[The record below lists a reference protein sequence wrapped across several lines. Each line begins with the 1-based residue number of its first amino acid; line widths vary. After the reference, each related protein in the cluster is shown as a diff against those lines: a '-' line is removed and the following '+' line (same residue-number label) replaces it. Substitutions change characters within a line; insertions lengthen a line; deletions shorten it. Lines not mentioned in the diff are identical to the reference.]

1 MKENK
6 NEDMAKK
13 TDTKKQK
20 ENTSSKK
27 AEPMKICF
35 VVNDVA
41 TETCGTTVYLMQE
54 ARKRNHD
61 VYVMGVG
68 DFHFAHNEALSIY
81 ATHVPKNLKADT
93 PDAYLEL
100 LQGDKAKKERI
111 TATDLDVLFIRNN
124 PTEEGSSRQWAE
136 QAGVAFGR
144 MVQQQGVLVLNDA
157 YALSNAFIDKLY
169 FEELPAS
176 IKPNS
181 IITRKKEDVMEFF
194 EKHDKK
200 MVLKPLEGSGGRDV
214 YLIDKN
220 EKNLNQIIENLS
232 AQGYIIAQEYLPAAK
247 EGDVRVL
254 LLNGRVMEKDGKHG
268 IIKRLTGEGEF
279 RSNFNQG
286 GTGDKSPLTE
296 DMKKIIEIT
305 APKLIRDGLFFVGL
319 DIVKDKLIEINVL
332 SPGGMDY
339 FEEIGLPDFSDV
351 VIESIEKKVEYKKLY
366 EGKFTN
372 QVLATM
378 V

>member
-1 MKENK
+1 
-6 NEDMAKK
+6 
-13 TDTKKQK
+13 
-20 ENTSSKK
+20 
-27 AEPMKICF
+27 MKICF
-35 VVNDVA
+35 VVNNVE
-41 TETCGTTVYLMQE
+41 TETCGTTVYLMHE
-54 ARKRNHD
+54 AKKRKHD

-68 DFHFAHNEALSIY
+68 DFYFAQGKPLSINSTY
-81 ATHVPKNLKADT
+81 VSKNAEIGSPQEYL
-93 PDAYLEL
+93 DA
-100 LQGDKAKKERI
+100 LQSSKAKKKRI
-111 TATDLDVLFIRNN
+111 IATDLDVLFIRNN
-124 PTEEGSSRQWAE
+124 PTEEGSTRQWAE
-136 QAGVAFGR
+136 QAGIAFGR
-144 MVQQQGVLVLNDA
+144 MMQQQGVLVLNDA
-157 YALSNAFIDKLY
+157 FALSHAFIDKLY

-181 IITRKKEDVMEFF
+181 IITRDKKEIMEFF
-194 EKHDKK
+194 ESHKKK

-254 LLNGRVMEKDGKHG
+254 LMNGRVMEKDGKYG
-268 IIKRLTGEGEF
+268 IIKRVTGEGEF

-286 GTGDKSPLTE
+286 GTGDKSPLTD

-332 SPGGMDY
+332 SPGGMDH
-339 FEEIGLPDFSDV
+339 FEEIGLPNFSDT
-351 VIESIEKKVEYKKLY
+351 VIEAIERKVEYKNLY
-366 EGKFTN
+366 KGNISN

>member
-1 MKENK
+1 
-6 NEDMAKK
+6 
-13 TDTKKQK
+13 
-20 ENTSSKK
+20 
-27 AEPMKICF
+27 MKICF
-35 VVNDVA
+35 VVNNVE
-41 TETCGTTVYLMQE
+41 TETCGTTVFLMQE
-54 ARKRNHD
+54 ARKRKHD
-61 VYVMGVG
+61 VYAMGVG
-68 DFHFAHNEALSIY
+68 DFFFEQDKELCIDSTY
-81 ATHVPKNLKADT
+81 VPKKLEAKT
-93 PDAYLEL
+93 PAEYLEL

-111 TATDLDVLFIRNN
+111 IATDLDVLFIRNN

-144 MVQQQGVLVLNDA
+144 MVQQEGVLVLNDA

-169 FEELPAS
+169 FEELPPN
-176 IKPNS
+176 IKPYS
-181 IITRKKEDVMEFF
+181 IITRKKEDVLDFF
-194 EKHDKK
+194 ENHKKK

-220 EKNLNQIIENLS
+220 EKNLNQIIENLT

-254 LLNGRVMEKDGKHG
+254 LMNGRVMEKDGKYG
-268 IIKRLTGEGEF
+268 IIKRVTGEGEF

-286 GTGDKSPLTE
+286 GTGDKSPLTDE
-296 DMKKIIEIT
+296 MKKIIEIT

-332 SPGGMDY
+332 SPGGLDY
-339 FEEIGLPDFSDV
+339 FGDIGLPDFSDV
-351 VIESIEKKVEYKKLY
+351 VIEAIEKKVEYKKMY
-366 EGKFTN
+366 KGQISN

-378 V
+378 A